1 MVGLFVATV
10 VTLDTTSDD
19 VGTVGVATT
28 SGAVVNEL
36 VATVTEKRKFTIVS
50 KIKNFDTNCPG

>member
-1 MVGLFVATV
+1 MVGLFVVTV
-10 VTLDTTSDD
+10 VTLDTTFDD

-28 SGAVVNEL
+28 SGAVVDEL
-36 VATVTEKRKFTIVS
+36 DGTVTEKWKFTIVS